1 MDPIDD
7 LIVYQGGDKGENTLS
22 TLYARFGL
30 GYGSWKGKIV
40 KTTDKGTSWK
50 TIQMEIPMTTPDRE
64 AQPSISQI
72 VKSGSVIYA
81 KDGTPAFNV
90 KNRFYRVSDDNRLV
104 PLQGI
109 PLFDSM
115 SLRNQVL
122 FRNQPIENFS
132 VEYLQENFS
141 GATEFFKQLAQGDV
155 QQHRDRMRLRDLLE
169 LGFRGPF
176 AVNDDTFYMEYHF
189 KLFRWK
195 LGETEWYD
203 TGLEETVELT
213 LDIAR
218 KDLKLAVSRNTV
230 YVGKRDGHLVVSF
243 DRGNNWIDLTPVL
256 PFPVKVFKEI
266 VVAGSTVYVATDAGI
281 ITSDDGRHWHIVT
294 DAEGKNLIMEHLA
307 VDGTT
312 VYGVTENTGAYRLES
327 GTWEQVVSE
336 VPDNVTSLA
345 VDGDMLYVGTEY
357 NEILHF
363 NLDK

>member
-1 MDPIDD
+1 
-7 LIVYQGGDKGENTLS
+7 
-22 TLYARFGL
+22 
-30 GYGSWKGKIV
+30 
-40 KTTDKGTSWK
+40 
-50 TIQMEIPMTTPDRE
+50 
-64 AQPSISQI
+64 
-72 VKSGSVIYA
+72 
-81 KDGTPAFNV
+81 
-90 KNRFYRVSDDNRLV
+90 
-104 PLQGI
+104 
-109 PLFDSM
+109 M

-141 GATEFFKQLAQGDV
+141 GATQFFKQLVQGDV
-155 QQHRDRMRLRDLLE
+155 RQHRDRMRLRDLLE

-195 LGETEWYD
+195 LRETEWYD

-218 KDLKLAVSRNTV
+218 KDLKLAVSGDTV

-243 DRGNNWIDLTPVL
+243 DRGNNWVALTPAL

-336 VPDNVTSLA
+336 VRDNVTSLA

-363 NLDK
+363 NLDQ